1 MINSVT
7 DLFLTKLD
15 VLSGWD
21 RIPVC
26 VAYEVEGER
35 TDVMPVTQSDLHHAK
50 PVYEFM
56 DGWSEDI
63 SKARSFEDL
72 PRNCQAYVRRLEEL
86 VGTRISGIGV
96 GAGRDQSIMLN
107 DLID

>member
-1 MINSVT
+1 
-7 DLFLTKLD
+7 
-15 VLSGWD
+15 
-21 RIPVC
+21 
-26 VAYEVEGER
+26 
-35 TDVMPVTQSDLHHAK
+35 
-50 PVYEFM
+50 M